1 MKHTNNL
8 HVGLDSNCLSFLL
21 DCIANISVPTGQ
33 SPNEQ
38 LDADEKI
45 ALLRLWFYKPGSF
58 SFVLT
63 ETVISEVARIRN
75 VERREFHENFIRTLF
90 IDYPVR
96 DHVAVQART
105 EQYAVHHTGRSDCQI
120 LAEAE
125 ELKLNVVLTYDKDFL
140 KKLATFSATTK
151 IMKPSSFW
159 ASLGIPKG
167 AKPVTVP
174 HHTNPLSEQS
184 WWRW

>member
-1 MKHTNNL
+1 MKHIKNQ

-21 DCIANISVPTGQ
+21 DCIENISEPTGQ

-38 LDADEKI
+38 LVVDEKI

-63 ETVISEVARIRN
+63 ETIISEVARIRK
-75 VERREFHENFIRTLF
+75 VERREFHESFIRTLF

-96 DHVAVQART
+96 DHAAVQART
-105 EQYAVHHTGRSDCQI
+105 EQFAAHRTGRSDCQI

-125 ELKLNVVLTYDKDFL
+125 ELELKVLLTYDKDFL
-140 KKLATFSATTK
+140 KKLATVSATTE
-151 IMKPSSFW
+151 IMNPSSFW
-159 ASLGIPKG
+159 DSLGIPKG
-167 AKPVTVP
+167 AEPVTIP
-174 HHTNPLSEQS
+174 HHTNPLSKQS